1 MADLTTKILIEIRDE
16 IRTTRSELSDRIDQT
31 NARLDQTNARLDQT
45 NTRLD
50 QTNTRMD
57 RLERR
62 QVEGELRIGT
72 EIAKLTGVMS
82 ELNDTLR
89 ADFKTRD
96 VVLDHERRLTA
107 LEAQQG

>member
-1 MADLTTKILIEIRDE
+1 MADLTTQILIEIRDE
-16 IRTTRSELSDRIDQT
+16 IRTTRSHLSGRI
-31 NARLDQTNARLDQT
+31 DQTNARLDQT
-45 NTRLD
+45 NTRL
-50 QTNTRMD
+50 D

-72 EIAKLTGVMS
+72 EITKLMGVMS

-89 ADFKTRD
+89 ADRTTRE

-107 LEAQQG
+107 LETRQG